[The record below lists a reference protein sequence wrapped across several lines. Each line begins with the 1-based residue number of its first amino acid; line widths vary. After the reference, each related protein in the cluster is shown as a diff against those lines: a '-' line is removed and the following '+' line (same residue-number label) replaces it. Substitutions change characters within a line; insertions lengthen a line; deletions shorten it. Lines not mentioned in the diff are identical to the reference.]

1 MRACLGNG
9 RYWEGEWEGGIT
21 TITRKL
27 LRVTDRFIT
36 SIGVTVSGDMHI
48 RMPKLTNL
56 HTCNVCT
63 SPYVDNTP
71 RKRFLNYQH
80 DTLGVI

>member
-1 MRACLGNG
+1 MGG
-9 RYWEGEWEGGIT
+9 RNYHDHKETFEG
-21 TITRKL
+21 
-27 LRVTDRFIT
+27 DRFIT
-36 SIGVTVSGDMHI
+36 SIGVTVSGDIHMHTHMHMHI

-56 HTCNVCT
+56 HTCNMCT

>member
-1 MRACLGNG
+1 MGG
-9 RYWEGEWEGGIT
+9 RNYHDHKETFEG
-21 TITRKL
+21 
-27 LRVTDRFIT
+27 DRFIT